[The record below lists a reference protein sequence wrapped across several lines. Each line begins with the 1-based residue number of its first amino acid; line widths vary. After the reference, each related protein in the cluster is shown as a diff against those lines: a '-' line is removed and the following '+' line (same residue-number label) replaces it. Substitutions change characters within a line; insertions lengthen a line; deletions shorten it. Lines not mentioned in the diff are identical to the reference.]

1 MTYEEKRN
9 ALVAKAQKLI
19 DEGKITD
26 ANAVMQEIRDLD
38 AQHDES
44 ATAAAN
50 LAALSN
56 TRQAVTPVA
65 PLMTG
70 QGVLLTDDGNALTSA
85 DETDDIYASMEYRNA
100 FKNYITSGTPI
111 PGKFINTDQITT
123 STSAGTTVPTTM
135 YERIL
140 TKLENAGD
148 IYARVFKSA
157 YPTGILIPTIDI
169 IPEAEWVEEGKGS
182 DAQKFTT
189 DKIIFAG
196 NQLECKTAFSLF
208 MAKTSLEIFESQF
221 VGLVSKA
228 MIKAIEKAIV
238 AGTGTGAPK
247 GILTETPP
255 EGQAITVAK
264 TAKLTYKLMCDV
276 EAALPA
282 AYDRGTVWLMTKKSF
297 WSFIGITDTN
307 GQPIARMNAGIDG
320 APEYVLNGRHVCLT
334 DGYMTSYADT
344 VTEDT
349 LFAAMFNLSHY
360 VLNEIMGITLVRW
373 IDNETSNTKIKAVM
387 LADGKAVDI
396 NSLVTLTK
404 LATA

>member
-44 ATAAAN
+44 ATATAN

-100 FKNYITSGTPI
+100 FKNYIISGTPI
-111 PGKFINTDQITT
+111 PDKFKNAAETTT
-123 STSAGTTVPTTM
+123 STTAGTTVPTNM
-135 YERIL
+135 YERII
-140 TKLENAGD
+140 TKLESYGE
-148 IYARVFKSA
+148 IYARIFKAS
-157 YPTGILIPTIDI
+157 YPTALLIPTTNIK
-169 IPEAEWVEEGKGS
+169 PVAKWVDEDKGS
-182 DAQKFTT
+182 DSQKFTT
-189 DKIIFAG
+189 DKITFAG
-196 NQLECKTAFSLF
+196 YKLECKTAFSLF
-208 MAKTSLEIFESQF
+208 MTKTSLEIFESQF
-221 VGLVSKA
+221 IDLITESMVV
-228 MIKAIEKAIV
+228 AIEKAV
-238 AGTGTGAPK
+238 LTGTGTGCPK
-247 GILTETPP
+247 GILTETAP

-264 TAKLTYKLMCDV
+264 TAKLTYKLICDA
-276 EAALPA
+276 EAAAPA
-282 AYDRGTVWLMTKKSF
+282 KYNAIWLMTKKTF
-297 WSFIGITDTN
+297 WGFMGITDSN
-307 GQPIARMNAGIDG
+307 GQPIARVNAGLNNK
-320 APEYVLNGRHVCLT
+320 PEYILFGRHVCLT
-334 DGYMTSYADT
+334 DGYMSDYADT
-344 VTEDT
+344 VAEDT
-349 LFAAMFNLSHY
+349 LFAAMFDLSYY
-360 VLNEIMGITLVRW
+360 VFNEIMGIMVKKYVDDDT
-373 IDNETSNTKIKAVM
+373 DNTMLKAVM

>member
-44 ATAAAN
+44 ATATAN

-70 QGVLLTDDGNALTSA
+70 QGVLLTNDGNALTSA

-100 FKNYITSGTPI
+100 FKNYIISGTPI
-111 PGKFINTDQITT
+111 PDKFKNAAETTT
-123 STSAGTTVPTTM
+123 STTAGTTVPTNM
-135 YERIL
+135 YERII
-140 TKLENAGD
+140 TKLESCGE
-148 IYARVFKSA
+148 IYARIFKAS
-157 YPTGILIPTIDI
+157 YPTALLIPTLNIK
-169 IPEAEWVEEGKGS
+169 PVAKWVDEDKGS
-182 DAQKFTT
+182 DSQKFTT
-189 DKIIFAG
+189 DKITFAG
-196 NQLECKTAFSLF
+196 YKLECKTAFSLF
-208 MAKTSLEIFESQF
+208 MTKTSLEIFESQF
-221 VGLVSKA
+221 IDLITEA
-228 MIKAIEKAIV
+228 MVVAIEKAV
-238 AGTGTGAPK
+238 LTGTGTGCPK
-247 GILTETPP
+247 GILTETAP

-264 TAKLTYKLMCDV
+264 TAKLTYKLICDA
-276 EAALPA
+276 EAAAPA
-282 AYDRGTVWLMTKKSF
+282 KYNAIWLMTKKTF
-297 WSFIGITDTN
+297 WGFMGITDSN
-307 GQPIARMNAGIDG
+307 GQPIARVNAGLNNK
-320 APEYVLNGRHVCLT
+320 PEYILFGRHVCLT
-334 DGYMTSYADT
+334 DGYMSDYADT

-349 LFAAMFNLSHY
+349 LFAAMFDLSYY
-360 VLNEIMGITLVRW
+360 VFNEIMGIMVKKYVDDDT
-373 IDNETSNTKIKAVM
+373 DNTMLKAVM